1 MSFIGNIAAL
11 AATTPHLHLAP
22 PPPPTTGTTLTRDP
36 TWLQVEVCREFLRQS
51 CKRDNTECK
60 YAHPSSNV
68 DIQNG
73 KVTVCFDAFKD
84 RCTRT
89 TCKYFHAP
97 AQMKADLE
105 MRGKMS
111 LMRQKSEQLALQNHH
126 NSTAA
131 AAHLALLQLQQ
142 QHQHNPL
149 LNPAALF
156 AQNAAAQPHLIQ
168 SNPTAAALAQYQ
180 QLLQQHQHQQ
190 QQTYHSQT
198 PAAAAGAALVP
209 PSVAVAAAA
218 AAAAGAAVTSNNT
231 PLVSTSP
238 SSTSGVAIGAPHT
251 VGGGAAVAT
260 QLVDPSLL
268 ASMQVGAGGVNNVN
282 GVNLSPSS
290 NNNNNVCSASPP
302 PNSKAFHTIEV
313 CREFSRGACTRS
325 DEDCR
330 FAHPE
335 PHVSIDPS
343 SNRVTI
349 CMDYVKSGGQ
359 MCPVEQGANNNNNSS
374 NNSPSTPEK
383 CKYFHPPSHILERFQ
398 NGAVM
403 QQQQQQLAAAAQLA
417 QQQAN
422 NNGQSPLFTF
432 QSPLNIQQ
440 PNNNIN
446 KSSMI
451 ALPPITT
458 HTGVNSLHHPAGLTH
473 NTNQHVGV
481 LAPVTPA
488 SVPGNVK
495 LEPGVQQV
503 LPASMGGSGAQLNA
517 QYLQKLCNN
526 PNDNNNYM
534 QPAAAGIAI
543 NSSHKRKVFEDARTV
558 ANQAIVHSNPAAA
571 ATMLN
576 PPGLTTA
583 LLPNNP
589 NSFSFT
595 SNPAALANCTPA
607 AANGSMFPTYGKML
621 RLDSNGLNG
630 TKMTSPAAA
639 AVGVNAIGGL
649 NAAAAA
655 YSPYGTSPQQA
666 SPQAFFYNPLYQAQ
680 LSAAAAAAAANS
692 SQGSLIPATSPA
704 FIPNHG
710 GAGMINGAHSPAIY
724 ASQIHNGRFAAF
736 G

>member
-432 QSPLNIQQ
+432 QSPLNIQ
-440 PNNNIN
+440 
-446 KSSMI
+446 
-451 ALPPITT
+451 
-458 HTGVNSLHHPAGLTH
+458 
-473 NTNQHVGV
+473 
-481 LAPVTPA
+481 
-488 SVPGNVK
+488 
-495 LEPGVQQV
+495 
-503 LPASMGGSGAQLNA
+503 
-517 QYLQKLCNN
+517 
-526 PNDNNNYM
+526 
-534 QPAAAGIAI
+534 
-543 NSSHKRKVFEDARTV
+543 
-558 ANQAIVHSNPAAA
+558 
-571 ATMLN
+571 
-576 PPGLTTA
+576 
-583 LLPNNP
+583 
-589 NSFSFT
+589 
-595 SNPAALANCTPA
+595 ANCTPA

>member
-440 PNNNIN
+440 QPNNNIN

-495 LEPGVQQV
+495 LEPGVQQ
-503 LPASMGGSGAQLNA
+503 
-517 QYLQKLCNN
+517 
-526 PNDNNNYM
+526 
-534 QPAAAGIAI
+534 
-543 NSSHKRKVFEDARTV
+543 
-558 ANQAIVHSNPAAA
+558 
-571 ATMLN
+571 
-576 PPGLTTA
+576 
-583 LLPNNP
+583 
-589 NSFSFT
+589 
-595 SNPAALANCTPA
+595 ANCTPA